1 MNRRRYLVSAGGA
14 IVAVTGGT
22 AIANETRADVY
33 ADSEL
38 TRGTGEAVA
47 IERRITRDSVEYL
60 AGTDAV
66 EENGHTAPFDEWARS
81 ECVEVGANAVVT
93 VVEDRFDTSVD
104 GVGSG
109 VRYLLFGPVVTADHT
124 VTRDRDGS
132 VVSEP
137 NVSLDQLISVAPRT
151 MTVTVDLESRGYT
164 TDVPVGVGHAEME
177 VDSDGT

>member
-1 MNRRRYLVSAGGA
+1 MDRRKYLISAGGA
-14 IVAVTGGT
+14 IDAVTGGT
-22 AIANETRADVY
+22 AVANATRADVL
-33 ADSEL
+33 ADSGL
-38 TRGTGEAVA
+38 TRGKSDAVA
-47 IERRITRDSVEYL
+47 IQRTITRDSLEYL
-60 AGTDAV
+60 ESTDHV
-66 EENGHTAPFDEWARS
+66 RENGHTAPFRKWARRES
-81 ECVEVGANAVVT
+81 ERIGANAVVS

-151 MTVTVDLESRGYT
+151 MTVTVDIDSRGYT

-177 VDSDGT
+177 MDSDGT